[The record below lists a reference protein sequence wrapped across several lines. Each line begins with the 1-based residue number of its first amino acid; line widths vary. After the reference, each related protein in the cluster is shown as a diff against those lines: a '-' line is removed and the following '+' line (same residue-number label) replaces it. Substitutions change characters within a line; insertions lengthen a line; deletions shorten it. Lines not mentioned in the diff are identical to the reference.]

1 MTEQAE
7 VLSAGDARA
16 RVAVL
21 EEALATPTPEYVWV
35 RLLDNM
41 VADNGGPYLSS
52 TADFDEA
59 RPAIAALIEAG
70 FFRGDPSDL
79 DSDFW
84 QAVGGEVDEANERFA
99 SQAEHYRVLDD
110 VLHRVFENPADFPAP
125 VERCDTCYGHGEVP
139 TGETQR
145 FGDLQPPEPIMMACP
160 ECDGGAPVE
169 RVEVIPRPVID
180 WAETGALDYRD
191 SWSTRINGHTVGLHS
206 DEERA
211 RNHAWALEAYL
222 GMHKIIAA
230 HQHPAPTAAQDV
242 AEQPVMNWRNCY
254 HRASMDLCAIGE
266 LLGVPEEDQCTPEI
280 IEAIKALQQSN
291 PPEQVEPV
299 AWMHDSPGRVDVIS
313 AEVKKLLVDSH
324 DTAGHLHR
332 PLDKSEHY
340 TIPLYTAPAMN
351 EHEEMKNAMQLAQ
364 GPKPTTLGQLHDYLD
379 SIRKAW
385 SAQDTKYL
393 GSYESQPL
401 YILPNDPTPGFQ
413 LAEAK
418 YFAEFGLT
426 FIPVEGASK

>member
-1 MTEQAE
+1 MTEQVEELTKGDALAKVAALEAE
-7 VLSAGDARA
+7 VAELRKRACVPEGWMVVPSQCTSQMEDAYDQQCA
-16 RVAVL
+16 DDNAYGCSMHL
-21 EEALATPTPEYVWV
+21 PAYEAMLA
-35 RLLDNM
+35 
-41 VADNGGPYLSS
+41 
-52 TADFDEA
+52 
-59 RPAIAALIEAG
+59 AA
-70 FFRGDPSDL
+70 
-79 DSDFW
+79 
-84 QAVGGEVDEANERFA
+84 
-99 SQAEHYRVLDD
+99 
-110 VLHRVFENPADFPAP
+110 PAP
-125 VERCDTCYGHGEVP
+125 VERLATDGGRNQRFEGLFE
-139 TGETQR
+139 GETPDQR
-145 FGDLQPPEPIMMACP
+145 DARLASA
-160 ECDGGAPVE
+160 APVE
-169 RVEVIPRPVID
+169 R
-180 WAETGALDYRD
+180 
-191 SWSTRINGHTVGLHS
+191 
-206 DEERA
+206 
-211 RNHAWALEAYL
+211 EAAVL
-222 GMHKIIAA
+222 AV
-230 HQHPAPTAAQDV
+230 QPA
-242 AEQPVMNWRNCY
+242 MNWRNCY

-340 TIPLYTAPAMN
+340 TIPLYTAPAMK

-401 YILPNDPTPGFQ
+401 YILPNEPTPGFQ

>member
-1 MTEQAE
+1 MTNTE
-7 VLSAGDARA
+7 LSGGDAVL
-16 RVAVL
+16 RVKAL
-21 EEALATPTPEYVWV
+21 EQQ
-35 RLLDNM
+35 
-41 VADNGGPYLSS
+41 
-52 TADFDEA
+52 
-59 RPAIAALIEAG
+59 IAALEAEKVGRQQAVPSGWVPLLIEYDPGYPEEVAFGPQRMMDRLKIWLDKYFAMRSAAPAAIELSGIGRDAG
-70 FFRGDPSDL
+70 HPRAVVLYLRHDPSDEDL
-79 DSDFW
+79 RTIQEMFR
-84 QAVGGEVDEANERFA
+84 AA
-99 SQAEHYRVLDD
+99 
-110 VLHRVFENPADFPAP
+110 PAP
-125 VERCDTCYGHGEVP
+125 
-139 TGETQR
+139 
-145 FGDLQPPEPIMMACP
+145 A
-160 ECDGGAPVE
+160 E
-169 RVEVIPRPVID
+169 RVEQ
-180 WAETGALDYRD
+180 
-191 SWSTRINGHTVGLHS
+191 
-206 DEERA
+206 
-211 RNHAWALEAYL
+211 EAAVL
-222 GMHKIIAA
+222 AV
-230 HQHPAPTAAQDV
+230 QPA
-242 AEQPVMNWRNCY
+242 MNWRNCY

-340 TIPLYTAPAMN
+340 TIPLYTAPAMK

-426 FIPVEGASK
+426 FIPFEGASK

>member
-1 MTEQAE
+1 
-7 VLSAGDARA
+7 
-16 RVAVL
+16 
-21 EEALATPTPEYVWV
+21 
-35 RLLDNM
+35 
-41 VADNGGPYLSS
+41 
-52 TADFDEA
+52 
-59 RPAIAALIEAG
+59 
-70 FFRGDPSDL
+70 
-79 DSDFW
+79 
-84 QAVGGEVDEANERFA
+84 
-99 SQAEHYRVLDD
+99 
-110 VLHRVFENPADFPAP
+110 
-125 VERCDTCYGHGEVP
+125 
-139 TGETQR
+139 
-145 FGDLQPPEPIMMACP
+145 
-160 ECDGGAPVE
+160 
-169 RVEVIPRPVID
+169 
-180 WAETGALDYRD
+180 
-191 SWSTRINGHTVGLHS
+191 
-206 DEERA
+206 
-211 RNHAWALEAYL
+211 
-222 GMHKIIAA
+222 
-230 HQHPAPTAAQDV
+230 
-242 AEQPVMNWRNCY
+242 
-254 HRASMDLCAIGE
+254 MDLCAIGE

-340 TIPLYTAPAMN
+340 TIPLYTAPAMK